1 MKIIVGLGNPT
12 SRYAGTRHNVGFSV
26 IYELSDTYNIKV
38 DTKKHKAMIGKGMIG
53 GEKVILAMPMT
64 YMNLSG
70 EAVSEILN
78 YYKCD
83 ISDLIVVYD
92 DISMDVG
99 KIRIRGK
106 GSAGGHNGIKNIIQH
121 LGSDSFARVKVGI
134 GDKPRNMELADYVLG
149 RFSEDEQPIIRES
162 VKKAGE
168 AVYIMINDNIDV
180 AMNKFN

>member
-1 MKIIVGLGNPT
+1 
-12 SRYAGTRHNVGFSV
+12 
-26 IYELSDTYNIKV
+26 
-38 DTKKHKAMIGKGMIG
+38 
-53 GEKVILAMPMT
+53 
-64 YMNLSG
+64 
-70 EAVSEILN
+70 
-78 YYKCD
+78 
-83 ISDLIVVYD
+83 
-92 DISMDVG
+92 MDVG